1 MINPIKRTFLVP
13 ADIALRKQN
22 MTSSNTPL
30 TQHAISLEA
39 DDFAVC
45 ETREFG
51 AESGLLAWD
60 ALTAEEQELA
70 LTRGA
75 PLSSS

>member
-13 ADIALRKQN
+13 SDIALKKQSLSHA
-22 MTSSNTPL
+22 TV

-60 ALTAEEQELA
+60 ELTADEQELA
-70 LTRGA
+70 LTRGV
-75 PLSSS
+75 PLSPG